1 MILNFFLE
9 GLSTIV
15 NSITALFKDI
25 PDFSFDL
32 SGLNTVVSLLMYMLS
47 KPIVILAISSLV
59 FWLVFQPSMSLIKFI
74 YRKIPGV
81 S

>member
-15 NSITALFKDI
+15 NNITALFVDI

-32 SGLNTVVSLLMYMLS
+32 SGLNTIVSLLMYMLS
-47 KPIVILAISSLV
+47 KPVVVVAISSLV